1 MKRDYLN
8 GTEYTLL
15 QKEGMY
21 HFNSDTELLGRFIN
35 VRRDDTVL
43 DIGCASGALMLYAA
57 KHQPQSL
64 TGIDLFEDVVQSA
77 KENCAYNHVEARLI
91 CGRVQDLCDC
101 SFSLILCNP
110 PYFETVNEDLV
121 SKNRFLAAARH
132 EKYLTPDELFAA
144 VKRLLTD
151 QGRFMMV
158 HRASR
163 IHEIFEIASKYGMR
177 CVRMKLAYESEGKQ
191 AKSAVMEFRFSSR
204 AQMFIEPPA
213 YLNRRETF
221 DERGIMQ

>member
-8 GTEYTLL
+8 GTDYTIL

-43 DIGCASGALMLYAA
+43 DIGCASGALMLYAT
-57 KHQPQSL
+57 KYHPRSV
-64 TGIDLFEDVVQSA
+64 TGIDLFEEVIQSA
-77 KENCAYNHVEARLI
+77 AENMAYNQFSAQLI
-91 CGRVQDLCDC
+91 CARVQDLKKGKY
-101 SFSLILCNP
+101 SLILCNP

-121 SKNRFLAAARH
+121 SKNPYLAAARH
-132 EKYLTPDELFAA
+132 EKYLTPDELFEA
-144 VKRLLTD
+144 VKRLLAD

-163 IHEIFEIASKYGMR
+163 IHEIFDTASKYGMR
-177 CVRMKLAYESEGKQ
+177 CVRMKLAYESQGKQ
-191 AKSAVMEFRFSSR
+191 AKSAAMEFRMSTR
-204 AQMFIEPPA
+204 AEMRIEPPA
-213 YLNRRETF
+213 YLDNRETF